1 MPSTR
6 VVARSHPDL
15 RMAASAPRAPT
26 AQTPP
31 VTAFVSPA
39 VPSHAPAHV
48 ANANGTS
55 RTSPLLARRSSTA
68 SSAARGTSD
77 PHVRRN
83 VGVGLRPDPFHLLQL
98 LYPPETSVF
107 GTPRQDPLGRHRA
120 DARQRIQLRRRR
132 GVQVNLRW
140 RAGTGAAA

>member
-15 RMAASAPRAPT
+15 RMAARTPRAPT

-31 VTAFVSPA
+31 VTAVVLPA

-48 ANANGTS
+48 ASANGTS
-55 RTSPLLARRSSTA
+55 RRSPMLACG
-68 SSAARGTSD
+68 SSAASSPAWRTSD

-98 LYPPETSVF
+98 VYPPETSVF

-120 DARQRIQLRRRR
+120 DARQKSTCLPAVPVIFSD
-132 GVQVNLRW
+132 
-140 RAGTGAAA
+140 